1 MAMSENAKKVINYLK
16 ENNGKHV
23 TSGDV
28 AEAVGIEKRTVD
40 GVFTG
45 IQKKGLGARVD
56 GTVTGTKEISFLSI
70 TDAGKACDATE
81 LSDNAGK
88 ILAYLTGAEG
98 ENVTL
103 DDVAE
108 AIDTDKR
115 VVNGA
120 FNGLVKKGYCV
131 RTAATIEAPVAVKF
145 LTLTDAGMTVDV
157 DAEDAE

>member
-16 ENNGKHV
+16 ENHGKNV

-56 GTVTGTKEISFLSI
+56 GTVTGTKDISFLAI
-70 TDAGKACDATE
+70 TEAGIACDASE
-81 LSDNAGK
+81 LSENASK
-88 ILAYLTGAEG
+88 ILAYLNGAQG

-103 DDVAE
+103 DDVAD

-120 FNGLVKKGYCV
+120 FNGLVKKGFCA
-131 RTAATIEAPVAVKF
+131 RTPATIEAPVAVKF
-145 LTLTDAGMTVDV
+145 LTLTDAGMAIDV